1 MMKLETKISTKLLPW
16 LSRWGFSLLVL
27 LAAAAA
33 AYVAYRVGIPRNP
46 PGIALK
52 SAAVHRIEVGAA
64 AFAGLYLVAMAF
76 VLALHNRGFSEIG
89 VNGLKAQD
97 MANKSQQ
104 EAIESHEEGI
114 EIVKGTIRE
123 IEQSVEKSVRD
134 LEERVQRVE
143 KAAKRASAR
152 N

>member
-1 MMKLETKISTKLLPW
+1 MTEPETKTSKLSKW
-16 LSRWGFSLLVL
+16 LGRWGFSLLVL
-27 LAAAAA
+27 LAASAA
-33 AYVAYRVGIPRNP
+33 AYISYRVSIPKNP

-52 SAAVHRIEVGAA
+52 SASVYRIEVGAA

-89 VNGLKAQD
+89 MNGLKAQD

-114 EIVKGTIRE
+114 EIVRATIGE

-143 KAAKRASAR
+143 KSMTEAPTQS
-152 N
+152 

>member
-1 MMKLETKISTKLLPW
+1 MKLSRW

-33 AYVAYRVGIPRNP
+33 AYVAYRVGIPKDP
-46 PGIALK
+46 PGISLK
-52 SAAVHRIEVGAA
+52 SASVYRIEVGAA

-89 VNGLKAQD
+89 MNGLKAQD

-114 EIVKGTIRE
+114 EIVKAAIKE
-123 IEQSVEKSVRD
+123 IEQSVETSVRD
-134 LEERVQRVE
+134 LDDRVERVERSFDE
-143 KAAKRASAR
+143 ASAS